1 MNLKQLIVN
10 IDFVRQ
16 NFFSII
22 FMKREK
28 QIAKL
33 LLSNAIRLATVESCT
48 GGLISSRLTDMS
60 GSSAYIFQ
68 NFVTYANS
76 AKVQILGVNPN
87 TIEKHGVVSS
97 EIALEMVTGLLEKYN
112 CSLALSTTGIAGPLG
127 ATDEKPVGLVYIG
140 IANDKVKKAYRFEAN
155 PLLYRRI
162 MKYAF
167 ANKAFDLL
175 LEFLKE
181 NY

>member
-10 IDFVRQ
+10 IDFVRK
-16 NFFSII
+16 NFFSTI

-76 AKVQILGVNPN
+76 AKVQILGVNPD

-97 EIALEMVTGLLEKYN
+97 EVATEMVTGLLEKYN

-127 ATDEKPVGLVYIG
+127 ATDEKSVGLVYIG
-140 IANDKVKKAYRFEAN
+140 IANDNVKKAYRFEAN